1 MLEVHELS
9 RRFGDL
15 VAVDRVSFTIEAGQ
29 MAGFV
34 GGNGAGKTT
43 AMRMIM
49 GLLAPHHGE
58 VLWNGTPMTP
68 AIRSRFGYMPEERG
82 LYPKQAIREQ
92 LQYLGELHGMTASDA
107 RSGAQTLLDR
117 FGLGDR
123 SKDKL
128 ETLSLGNQQRVQI
141 AAAVLADPIGLVLDE
156 PFSGLDPSAVDEMH
170 DVLREYT
177 AKGVPVLFSSHQ
189 LDLVERLVD
198 KVIVLVKGKV
208 AGSGTVDELRAR
220 GSVHH
225 RLVASTDVGWLRGSP
240 GVSAVDID
248 GTSGTFALADDA
260 SGQAVLREAL
270 NRGEV
275 YEFTRIVPTLSEIY
289 REVTK

>member
-1 MLEVHELS
+1 MLEVRELS

-15 VAVDRVSFTIEAGQ
+15 VAVDNVSFTIDAGQ
-29 MAGFV
+29 MVGFV

-43 AMRMIM
+43 TMRMIM
-49 GLLAPHHGE
+49 GLLAPHHGD
-58 VLWNGTPMTP
+58 VLWNGHPMNATV
-68 AIRSRFGYMPEERG
+68 RSRFGYMPEERG
-82 LYPKQAIREQ
+82 LYPKQGIRDQ
-92 LQYLGELHGMTASDA
+92 LQYMGELHGMTAAAA
-107 RSGAQTLLDR
+107 RDGAQTLLER
-117 FGLGDR
+117 FGLGQR
-123 SKDKL
+123 AKDKL

-170 DVLREYT
+170 AVLSEYT

-198 KVIVLVKGKV
+198 KVVVLVR
-208 AGSGTVDELRAR
+208 GTVVGNGTVEELRDR
-220 GSVHH
+220 GTVHH
-225 RLVASTDVGWLRGSP
+225 RLVASSDVGWLRGAQ
-240 GVSAVDID
+240 GVTVIDID
-248 GTSGTFALADDA
+248 GTSGTFELADAA

-270 NRGEV
+270 NRGDV
-275 YEFTRIVPTLSEIY
+275 YEFAPIVPTLSEIY